1 MELKVCIKYEKLLRE
16 GKDKSVLPVC
26 TGRKY
31 SQNTPG

>member
-16 GKDKSVLPVC
+16 GKDKTQTV
-26 TGRKY
+26 RKY